1 MSDHSPLT
9 YSPLTYSP
17 LTYSPLTKVPFNLSP
32 TRSSVCGTRP
42 SGRGRGYAV
51 SDILEEWVPRV
62 YRFALRLSND
72 PHTAEDLAQ
81 ETFLRAWR
89 HRDRLRDEQAARV
102 WLFRITANL
111 WRDQLRRTRSPVA
124 RAGSF
129 EGHVGTEMTDASVVP
144 VLRQVSEKEE
154 LTRALEA
161 MNALPPRQREV
172 LYLSACEELASAEI
186 AEVLG
191 ITVNAVK
198 ANLSLARKS
207 MRQKLPDFFPGAS
220 PAE

>member
-1 MSDHSPLT
+1 
-9 YSPLTYSP
+9 
-17 LTYSPLTKVPFNLSP
+17 
-32 TRSSVCGTRP
+32 
-42 SGRGRGYAV
+42 V

-89 HRDRLRDEQAARV
+89 HRNRLREERATRI

-111 WRDQLRRTRSPVA
+111 WGDQLRRSRSPVA
-124 RAGSF
+124 RAGSLADH
-129 EGHVGTEMTDASVVP
+129 ERAQVVDASVLP
-144 VLRQVSEKEE
+144 VLRLISKKEE
-154 LTRALEA
+154 LTRALQA

-172 LYLSACEELASAEI
+172 LYLSACEGLASAEI
-186 AEVLG
+186 ATVLG
-191 ITVNAVK
+191 ITAGAVK

-207 MRQKLPDFFPGAS
+207 MRQLLPDFSHGSRPV
-220 PAE
+220 E